1 MLADATVAVAEAA
14 RDVVEARAAKM
25 LLRAQVAGTIAID
38 PRSVGLAARRRKR
51 GRSVVDR
58 SRSAS
63 RFPFPRERF
72 CKDYRDRATIS
83 HLWSGPLWT
92 PSTLSEAD

>member
-38 PRSVGLAARRRKR
+38 PRSVGLA
-51 GRSVVDR
+51 G
-58 SRSAS
+58 
-63 RFPFPRERF
+63 
-72 CKDYRDRATIS
+72 
-83 HLWSGPLWT
+83 
-92 PSTLSEAD
+92 STKEAGAIGG